1 VPFAGKRLSVFEH
14 QVGRVFPIVDG
25 EGWVQS
31 DLVGIFAKQPR
42 TDTVEGADPAQRIGH
57 DAGTGA
63 KNLACDP
70 LDPFRHLGRCAPRKR
85 HQQDPA
91 GVGAAD
97 DQMGDAVSEG
107 VRLAGSGAGDDQQRR
122 PDMSTGGDPV
132 LDRTTLL
139 RIKRLKV

>member
-1 VPFAGKRLSVFEH
+1 VRSF
-14 QVGRVFPIVDG
+14 
-25 EGWVQS
+25 
-31 DLVGIFAKQPR
+31 
-42 TDTVEGADPAQRIGH
+42 
-57 DAGTGA
+57 
-63 KNLACDP
+63 N
-70 LDPFRHLGRCAPRKR
+70 PFRHLGRSAPRKR

-107 VRLAGSGAGDDQQRR
+107 VRLAGSGTGDDQQRR